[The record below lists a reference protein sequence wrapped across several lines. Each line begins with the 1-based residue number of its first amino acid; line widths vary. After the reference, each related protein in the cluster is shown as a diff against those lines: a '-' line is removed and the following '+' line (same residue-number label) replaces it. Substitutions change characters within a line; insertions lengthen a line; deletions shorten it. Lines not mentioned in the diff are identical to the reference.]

1 MYESENTTTH
11 ELADIGTRFFAY
23 IVDAILIGIVG
34 GFFGANGEWFGAGLI
49 SFLIGVVYF
58 WYFWTRHDGQ
68 TPGKMLTK
76 IRVVKAN
83 GMPMTDADA
92 IVRSVGYWVN
102 GLVFGLG
109 FLWAFFDDRRQG
121 WHDKLASTY
130 VVRASEK
137 VKVDRYVD
145 VPEKPKRV
153 DF

>member
-1 MYESENTTTH
+1 
-11 ELADIGTRFFAY
+11 
-23 IVDAILIGIVG
+23 
-34 GFFGANGEWFGAGLI
+34 
-49 SFLIGVVYF
+49 
-58 WYFWTRHDGQ
+58 
-68 TPGKMLTK
+68 
-76 IRVVKAN
+76 
-83 GMPMTDADA
+83 
-92 IVRSVGYWVN
+92 VN